1 MDTNTKSM
9 KRILSGVAVLLLL
22 TVTAKAQPDSAKKH
36 PHGAYHQ
43 MNLTADQRAKLK
55 TLREEFKHKAYGLR
69 NEPLPEEERKTKM
82 QALHKEHRAS
92 MEAILTP
99 AQKQQL
105 TRIKEVHKG
114 SWKEGNRLNGKMHKP
129 AEKLQEELNLTTEQ
143 QAKLKA
149 IRVEYKTKMQSVYN
163 DQALSETAKRS
174 KLHELKKA
182 QRQEQKTVLTKEQA
196 EKLQALRHEHA
207 AGRTR

>member
-1 MDTNTKSM
+1 M
-9 KRILSGVAVLLLL
+9 KRILSGVAVLLLI
-22 TVTAKAQPDSAKKH
+22 TATAQAQPDTSKRH
-36 PHGAYHQ
+36 PHGVYHQ

-55 TLREEFKHKAYGLR
+55 TLREEFKHKAYVLR
-69 NEPLPEEERKTKM
+69 NESLPEAERKTKM

-92 MEAILTP
+92 MEALLTP
-99 AQKQQL
+99 AQKRQL
-105 TRIKEVHKG
+105 AQIKKVHKDH
-114 SWKEGNRLNGKMHKP
+114 WKEGNLSNGKMHKP
-129 AEKLQEELNLTTEQ
+129 AEKLQEELNLTMEQ

-149 IRVEYKTKMQSVYN
+149 IRIEYKTKVQSVYN
-163 DQALSETAKRS
+163 DQALSETEKRG

-196 EKLQALRHEHA
+196 EKLKALRHEPA

>member
-1 MDTNTKSM
+1 M
-9 KRILSGVAVLLLL
+9 KRILSGVAVLLLI
-22 TVTAKAQPDSAKKH
+22 TATAQAQPDTSKRN
-36 PHGAYHQ
+36 PHGVYQQ
-43 MNLTADQRAKLK
+43 MNLTADQRTKLK

-69 NEPLPEEERKTKM
+69 NEPLPEAERKTKM
-82 QALHKEHRAS
+82 QALHKEHRAG

-105 TRIKEVHKG
+105 ARIKEVHKG
-114 SWKEGNRLNGKMHKP
+114 SWKEGNRLNGKMHKQ
-129 AEKLQEELNLTTEQ
+129 AKKLQEELNLSTEQ

-149 IRVEYKTKMQSVYN
+149 IRVEYKTKVQSVYN

-182 QRQEQKTVLTKEQA
+182 QREEQKMVLTKEQA
-196 EKLQALRHEHA
+196 EKLKALRHERA
-207 AGRTR
+207 ASRTK